1 MNCLSH
7 LCLLK
12 HFICFWFEASC
23 TYERKLLK
31 LRSWFYISIIF
42 NLLIIPIC
50 RLSAQYPST
59 STHLALTLH
68 HWQANNSDHTQFY
81 SVALLCLLKLLQIHT
96 QANAHLSATTTAT
109 SSRKTVTTACTM
121 HRIAK
126 RKKQLT
132 RHAYIIP
139 TIVPWLVCTRSRNS
153 RTNNTH
159 WRYCYLC
166 SMCEMHSCRAC
177 FSVLYTG
184 ISVQIKETFG
194 SK

>member
-7 LCLLK
+7 FCLLK

-68 HWQANNSDHTQFY
+68 HWQANNSEHTQFY

-126 RKKQLT
+126 RKKTNKTCVHYSDYCPLAGV
-132 RHAYIIP
+132 HALAKFQNKQHSLK
-139 TIVPWLVCTRSRNS
+139 VLLLVFYVRNA
-153 RTNNTH
+153 
-159 WRYCYLC
+159 L
-166 SMCEMHSCRAC
+166 
-177 FSVLYTG
+177 V
-184 ISVQIKETFG
+184 
-194 SK
+194 